1 MDDDAIENI
10 TKKGFVIKEHAD
22 HFGIRGIFKLR
33 EAKAEYLEELER
45 TQSEKE
51 RPLVLNLQTG
61 LCCYDRV
68 ACSESTCKLWELT
81 SHGAYVIEK
90 AVEKVIEKAVEKS
103 GYLAFKDSAH
113 YSNQRSSKTMD
124 TEATTCQPC
133 HKIKPF
139 CKDSPEHSPH
149 IGEDE
154 PSLESSLCPP
164 KRKAITRSQNL
175 KLSSEVD
182 GDKTSHNIVQDN
194 SITLD
199 YYLEICTINA

>member
-90 AVEKVIEKAVEKS
+90 AVEKVIEKAVEKI
-103 GYLAFKDSAH
+103 GYLAFMDSAH

-124 TEATTCQPC
+124 TDAS
-133 HKIKPF
+133 HKRKPL

-164 KRKAITRSQNL
+164 KRKVITRSQNL
-175 KLSSEVD
+175 KLSLEVD